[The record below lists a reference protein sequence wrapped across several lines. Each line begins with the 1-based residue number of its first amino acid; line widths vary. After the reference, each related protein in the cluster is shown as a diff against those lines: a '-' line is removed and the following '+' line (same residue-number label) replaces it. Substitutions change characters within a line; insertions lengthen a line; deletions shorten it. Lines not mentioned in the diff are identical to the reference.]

1 MLENWRI
8 CTSTGIPAAMR
19 VVYYLDLQKVQE
31 SRPGGGLAVNPRR
44 QKPGFLLQLTVFL
57 SCLMLVL
64 KQHVQVQRN
73 SAECRLL
80 QESQGKLF
88 LDELI
93 PHAANLLLQAMGVGC
108 LGNSP
113 IFPQSNVACGLF
125 VYRCSSEGRG
135 FRGINHVTLRCPD
148 SVRQPGE
155 KGS

>member
-31 SRPGGGLAVNPRR
+31 SRPGGGLGGGLNPRR
-44 QKPGFLLQLTVFL
+44 QKRGFLLQLAGF
-57 SCLMLVL
+57 SNCLMLVL
-64 KQHVQVQRN
+64 KPHVQVQRN

-88 LDELI
+88 LDEQI
-93 PHAANLLLQAMGVGC
+93 PYAANLQAMGVGC

-113 IFPQSNVACGLF
+113 IFP
-125 VYRCSSEGRG
+125 
-135 FRGINHVTLRCPD
+135 
-148 SVRQPGE
+148 
-155 KGS
+155 